1 MHSDPER
8 LERLGVGSL
17 GLLAILIAC
26 YSTAARYFFPAAAP
40 DWGEEL
46 VVYLSI
52 WALWLSVGR
61 LVRRDEHV
69 KAEIVVQLVT
79 PRVRRWLEII
89 HATIGVVFC
98 LVMGWAGAEVV
109 GLSIAIGE
117 RSESALSMPLALYYL
132 GMPIGMGL
140 MVWGYG
146 RRLWLAV
153 SRHEVEQS

>member
-8 LERLGVGSL
+8 LERLGVGSR

-26 YSTAARYFFPAAAP
+26 DSTAARYFFPAAAP